1 MKLYIVVGTTGGFC
15 REDPDVPAVYG
26 AFTDEETAQK
36 IRTIT
41 QSKIEVVELDEIKPG
56 YTQTLKALGLEIKHG

>member
-26 AFTDEETAQK
+26 AFTDEK
-36 IRTIT
+36 IAEKVRIVTMG
-41 QSKIEVVELDEIKPG
+41 KIDVVELDEVKPG
-56 YTQTLKALGLEIKHG
+56 YIQTMKALGLEK